1 MILIG
6 CGKSKIDHAAP
17 ARELYTGSLFR
28 AARDY
33 AEGKGKPW
41 AIVSAKYG
49 LLLPETMVKPYE
61 QRLRGSVGVRARW
74 AQGVVAD
81 AVVLLWPGSVVL
93 LMGRDYA
100 DPLERA
106 FMAHEITVKRPL
118 DGLSLGQRLKWFKE
132 RR

>member
-6 CGKSKIDHAAP
+6 CGKSKQSKAAP

-33 AEGKGKPW
+33 AEGTGKRW
-41 AIVSAKYG
+41 GIVSAKYG
-49 LLLPETMVKPYE
+49 FIEPDAVIKPYE
-61 QRLRGSVGVRARW
+61 KRLGGGPVEKALWARRVVEDTVRAAW
-74 AQGVVAD
+74 SGKVT
-81 AVVLLWPGSVVL
+81 L

-106 FMAHEITVKRPL
+106 FMVLGIHVVRPL
-118 DGLSLGQRLKWFKE
+118 DGLGLGQRLRWFKE